1 MVQEYAEYEIMK
13 MKQRYYEIDNKIK
26 SYKNEVYNNNNEINK
41 LNERIDKL
49 MVIKSNLKESNQEF
63 DRYVY
68 EKKNKIETLKV
79 NHYNTK
85 FARDCSEEILGFINS
100 RETLTAIENINN
112 SINEVLRKV
121 NKSNYNIEE
130 LNSSNNTLK
139 NRIEELEYE
148 KRLILQKGVI

>member
-68 EKKNKIETLKV
+68 EKKNKIETFV
-79 NHYNTK
+79 NV
-85 FARDCSEEILGFINS
+85 
-100 RETLTAIENINN
+100 NI
-112 SINEVLRKV
+112 KM
-121 NKSNYNIEE
+121 
-130 LNSSNNTLK
+130 
-139 NRIEELEYE
+139 
-148 KRLILQKGVI
+148 

>member
-1 MVQEYAEYEIMK
+1 MVQEYTEYEIMK

-85 FARDCSEEILGFINS
+85 FARDCSEEILSFINS

>member
-1 MVQEYAEYEIMK
+1 MVQEYTEYEIMK